1 MNEHEKKKPDV
12 MKKIAELIVKQHVL
26 IYVLFAAAAIYC
38 ILSIGKVKVNSD
50 ITAFLPA
57 ETETR
62 RGLVV
67 MEEEFV
73 TYGTANVMISNVT
86 YETAQELADAI
97 AGMEGVTGVELDDTK
112 AHYVNASALLTI

>member
-73 TYGTANVMISNVT
+73 TFGTANVMISNVT